1 MGTNNKENLTT
12 EERLSHLES
21 HVYKLHKRKND
32 LMQELSVLTDRVNY
46 LENQNSLLYEQID
59 ALEQKV
65 SSQADSAPT
74 FGLFS
79 LFR

>member
-1 MGTNNKENLTT
+1 MGTDNKENLTT

-32 LMQELSVLTDRVNY
+32 LMQEVATLTDRVNY
-46 LENQNSLLYEQID
+46 LENQNRLLCERID
-59 ALEQKV
+59 VLEEKV
-65 SSQADSAPT
+65 SSQVDSAPT